1 MNNLFFKTQLRLT
14 GLYIVIIVILLFI
27 FSQIIYISVSNNI
40 RGNVEGDFLTKQQE
54 ITFVQKQINNLQVT
68 LISANIIILLI
79 VTGLSY
85 FLARKTLVPVQRSME
100 QQKQFLSDASHELRT
115 PLAILQTNLDN
126 ILKEKKKGSKD
137 FQDTLSNM
145 EEVGKMTS
153 LVNELLLLSR
163 LDTAN
168 SPISLIRINIAEL
181 LQNTVKRLISYAN
194 SKQVFLKITHTSSKP
209 LIIMGS
215 SDILSQAIAN
225 VIKNAIDYNRKNGKV
240 FISLEKKGEMVAIVV
255 SDTGLGISAKH
266 LPYIFNR
273 FYKGEESRSEHKG
286 TGLGL
291 AISKDIV
298 TKHKGTI
305 RIRSTSFK
313 GTTVNIF
320 FPLISTSQNRHFPY
334 LL

>member
-209 LIIMGS
+209 
-215 SDILSQAIAN
+215 
-225 VIKNAIDYNRKNGKV
+225 
-240 FISLEKKGEMVAIVV
+240 
-255 SDTGLGISAKH
+255 
-266 LPYIFNR
+266 
-273 FYKGEESRSEHKG
+273 
-286 TGLGL
+286 
-291 AISKDIV
+291 
-298 TKHKGTI
+298 
-305 RIRSTSFK
+305 
-313 GTTVNIF
+313 
-320 FPLISTSQNRHFPY
+320 
-334 LL
+334 